1 MITRRSLIKAGMFGA
16 CSFYFGNKLVAW
28 AEDVYTPE
36 ALKGINQG
44 FPVKEAMYYK
54 KLEDLRVECELCPRK
69 CTIADMERGYCGVRE
84 NRGGMYYTL
93 VHSRVCALNVD
104 PVEKKP
110 MFHFLPGTKAYSLA
124 TAGCNVECKF
134 CQNWQISQYRPEQV
148 ERQRDAMLSVNS
160 ARTGRSRNIGP
171 SR

>member
-16 CSFYFGNKLVAW
+16 CSLCLGNKLVAW

-36 ALKGINQG
+36 SLKGINQR
-44 FPVKEAMYYK
+44 FPVKEAMHYK

-84 NRGGMYYTL
+84 NRGGAYYTL

-104 PVEKKP
+104 PSREKTHVPLFTWHKGI
-110 MFHFLPGTKAYSLA
+110 FSCYS
-124 TAGCNVECKF
+124 GM
-134 CQNWQISQYRPEQV
+134 
-148 ERQRDAMLSVNS
+148 QR
-160 ARTGRSRNIGP
+160 
-171 SR
+171 